1 MQIGEAGLRV
11 GLGVAAAALAFSLST
26 ASAGTP
32 AFNPANAARGKTLA
46 GPCATCHFVPDM
58 QAGTPPF
65 HVPKLA
71 GQRPEAIFLALRDYK
86 SGARKSDV
94 MAPIVATLTE
104 QDMRDL
110 GAYLSA
116 GGPHMPTTAGAN
128 TWAHKKVHRD
138 CTACHGESGMG
149 VMTGVPVLTGQHAD
163 YLMHAME
170 AYRSGNR
177 SNSTMAPIVAKL
189 SANEVRLLAEYFALQ
204 KHLKVSE

>member
-1 MQIGEAGLRV
+1 MRV
-11 GLGVAAAALAFSLST
+11 GIGVAVAALAFGFGV

-32 AFNPANAARGKTLA
+32 AFNPANAARGKTLSA
-46 GPCATCHFVPDM
+46 PCTTCHFVPDI

-71 GQRPEAIFLALRDYK
+71 GQRPEAIFQALRDYK
-86 SGARKSDV
+86 SGARKSDI
-94 MAPIVATLTE
+94 MAPMVAVLSE

-116 GGPHMPTTAGAN
+116 GGPHMPTTAGAD
-128 TWAHKKVHRD
+128 TWAHEKVHRD

-149 VMTGVPVLTGQHAD
+149 VMPGIPVLTGQHAN
-163 YLMHAME
+163 YLVHAME
-170 AYRSGNR
+170 AYRRGDR

-189 SANEVRLLAEYFALQ
+189 SAKEIRLLAEYFALQ
-204 KHLKVSE
+204 KHLKVSK